1 MIQAGT
7 ILRIVSYTTASLI
20 LLVGFGVLTGL
31 LFPRPLGE
39 NNFQIILGI
48 MMMVYGSYRI
58 IILVIKH
65 RNERKENENIY

>member
-1 MIQAGT
+1 MQAET

-20 LLVGFGVLTGL
+20 LLVGLGVLTGL

-48 MMMVYGSYRI
+48 MMIVYGSYRI
-58 IILVIKH
+58 IMLLIKN
-65 RNERKENENIY
+65 RNERKKDKNIF